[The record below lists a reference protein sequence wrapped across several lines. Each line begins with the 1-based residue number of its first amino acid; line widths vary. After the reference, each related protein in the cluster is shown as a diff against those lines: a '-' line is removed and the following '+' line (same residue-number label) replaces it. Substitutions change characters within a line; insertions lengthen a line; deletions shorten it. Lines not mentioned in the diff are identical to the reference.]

1 VESAWFSTMATN
13 SLYSPVYVYSACG
26 TCVAL
31 TVWGTYFAMPEP
43 APRMILLPTTSP
55 YFTWNRISEVLGDH
69 PGHVVIA
76 GFTPDMLAPAELAVL
91 TSASRRDQ
99 QPGAE
104 EAAEVDSVRRGF
116 VMQG

>member
-1 VESAWFSTMATN
+1 
-13 SLYSPVYVYSACG
+13 
-26 TCVAL
+26 
-31 TVWGTYFAMPEP
+31 
-43 APRMILLPTTSP
+43 
-55 YFTWNRISEVLGDH
+55 
-69 PGHVVIA
+69 VIA